1 MHYPNTSHCSEIALF
16 CLLEPYADLVGAYM
30 AGAWMDDADLSG
42 ANLLQ
47 YVEIDGTP
55 TTGTRRSVPLNS

>member
-16 CLLEPYADLVGAYM
+16 CLLEPYADLVGA
-30 AGAWMDDADLSG
+30 WMDDADLSG

-55 TTGTRRSVPLNS
+55 TTGIRRSVPLNS